1 MKCKAAI
8 LLVLA
13 LAAGVQPACAAKTG
27 DLGFGAMLGS
37 PMGVTAKYWWNELV
51 AFDGGI
57 GYGNAGVFYADVLF
71 NSWTLVPQRFKS
83 PVNIYFGAGPR
94 VATDDGGQFAV
105 RAMAGAGYWPKNAPV
120 ELFAEV
126 GPTFKVTPD
135 SEVGIDGGV
144 GFRYYFSVTLSRIK
158 GSPR

>member
-1 MKCKAAI
+1 MKRTF
-8 LLVLA
+8 LA
-13 LAAGVQPACAAKTG
+13 LIVILTAAGSARASKTG
-27 DLGFGAMLGS
+27 DLGVGAMLGS
-37 PMGVTAKYWWNELV
+37 PMGVTAKYFWNETL

-57 GYGNAGVFYADVLF
+57 GYGNAGVFYADVLL
-71 NSWTLVPQRFKS
+71 NSWTLVPQTLKS
-83 PVNIYFGAGPR
+83 PVNVYFGAGPR
-94 VATDDGGQFAV
+94 LATDDGGQFAIRTMV
-105 RAMAGAGYWPKNAPV
+105 GAGYWPTGAPV

-144 GFRYYFSVTLSRIK
+144 GFRYYFTLTLTRIK